1 MLNKS
6 ILMGINI
13 NILRTGVARWEHSET
28 HFFLYSR
35 MKKPELVKRIIQ
47 LKDLKLGDEPT
58 LQDCIL
64 KQAYG
69 I

>member
-6 ILMGINI
+6 VLMGINI
-13 NILRTGVARWEHSET
+13 NTLRTAVARWEHSET
-28 HFFLYSR
+28 HFVEYSR
-35 MKKPELVKRIIQ
+35 MKKPYFVKRIME
-47 LKDLKLGDEPT
+47 LKDFKIGNEAT
-58 LQDCIL
+58 LLDCIL